1 MAARGFTTPP
11 PQAARSDTKRL
22 GVALSASRGLRVV
35 VFGRRTPRTQAAVG
49 RAGGKRQRPTFGVR
63 RRRAMMKADGQT
75 RSDSAADANGTSGGD
90 DGPVDGHPNGL
101 AADPASP
108 AGTGA
113 VPGGDDGPA
122 EERTLTDHLNK
133 RLLESFLGRL
143 NRGEARTSAARD
155 GEEDGDAQASGPSH
169 EWDDCRP

>member
-1 MAARGFTTPP
+1 
-11 PQAARSDTKRL
+11 
-22 GVALSASRGLRVV
+22 
-35 VFGRRTPRTQAAVG
+35 
-49 RAGGKRQRPTFGVR
+49 
-63 RRRAMMKADGQT
+63 MMKADGQT